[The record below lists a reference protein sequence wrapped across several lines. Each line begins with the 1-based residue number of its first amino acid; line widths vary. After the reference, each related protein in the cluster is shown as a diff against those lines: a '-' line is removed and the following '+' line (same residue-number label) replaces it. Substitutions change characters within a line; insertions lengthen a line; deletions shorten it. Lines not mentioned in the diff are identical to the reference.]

1 MGSGSSVESH
11 LLPLQL
17 VEVSI
22 QYEEANQLFCMKYDD
37 DDNRELSL
45 FGQLVLLSFGH
56 PDELNLCVLV
66 SECFELGFS
75 ADVVVCVRSFFVP
88 KLSCRQQTSLGM
100 QRGVL
105 PRPQL
110 IFSCS

>member
-56 PDELNLCVLV
+56 PDELTCVSSFRSVLNLDLVLMLLYV
-66 SECFELGFS
+66 
-75 ADVVVCVRSFFVP
+75 FVP
-88 KLSCRQQTSLGM
+88 FSSQNCHAGSKHHWVCSGACSLD
-100 QRGVL
+100 L
-105 PRPQL
+105 N
-110 IFSCS
+110 